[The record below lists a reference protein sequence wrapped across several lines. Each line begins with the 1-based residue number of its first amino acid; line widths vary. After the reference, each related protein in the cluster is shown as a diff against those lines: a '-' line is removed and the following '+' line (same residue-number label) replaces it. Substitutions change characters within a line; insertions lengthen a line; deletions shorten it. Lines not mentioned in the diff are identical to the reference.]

1 MLLPH
6 SNHRRQWKDQWCS
19 HSYFV
24 QPPCLEIWHPI
35 VPGNAHIRCLAHVV
49 NLVVQK
55 ILAAL
60 DEANDLDLIDYFQQ
74 YMKSLPVHYNADNDE
89 ALKELENEDLI
100 LDANDSNDDDSDN
113 GLFQVVEPKDGEEVL
128 EKSTALKK
136 VHTQGLFFHC
146 CSSG

>member
-1 MLLPH
+1 M
-6 SNHRRQWKDQWCS
+6 
-19 HSYFV
+19 
-24 QPPCLEIWHPI
+24 
-35 VPGNAHIRCLAHVV
+35 
-49 NLVVQK
+49 VQK

-60 DEANDLDLIDYFQQ
+60 DEANDPDLIDYFQQ
-74 YMKSLPVHYNADNDE
+74 YMKSLPVHYDADNDE